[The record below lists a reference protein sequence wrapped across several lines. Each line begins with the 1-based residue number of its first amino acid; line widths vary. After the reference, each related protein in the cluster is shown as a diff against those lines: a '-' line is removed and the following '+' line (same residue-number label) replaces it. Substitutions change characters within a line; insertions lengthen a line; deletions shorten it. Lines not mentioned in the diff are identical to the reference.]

1 MDIAGL
7 STALSSARL
16 SNQVGIA
23 MLSKTMDQN
32 EAAGD
37 GLLKMIDASVMELS
51 VTPHIGSNID
61 LSV

>member
-37 GLLKMIDASVMELS
+37 GLLKMIDASAMELS

>member
-23 MLSKTMDQN
+23 MLSKSMDQN
-32 EAAGD
+32 EAAGE
-37 GLLKMIDASVMELS
+37 GLLKMIDASAMELS

>member
-23 MLSKTMDQN
+23 MLSKSMDQN
-32 EAAGD
+32 EAAGE
-37 GLLKMIDASVMELS
+37 GLIKMIDASAMELS

>member
-16 SNQVGIA
+16 HNEVGIA
-23 MLSKTMDQN
+23 MLSKTMDQS

-37 GLLKMIDASVMELS
+37 GLLRMIDASAMERS
-51 VTPHIGSNID
+51 VTPHIGANID